1 MQTFVKISTEKTTT
15 LALEPVDT
23 IEVVKEKTQDKEGIP
38 LDSNVCS
45 LTESNCKMAV
55 V

>member
-1 MQTFVKISTEKTTT
+1 MQTFIKISTEKMTT
-15 LALEPVDT
+15 LELEPVDT

-45 LTESNCKMAV
+45 LTESSCKMAV